1 MPNGEEHTPGHTS
14 RGMRNLRKDLSE
26 RFFLTCLLL
35 SHLMDIVVDTIVNFS
50 DLGVFLFVRFWFFW
64 GGIIFLKFEIHV
76 LVLSIR
82 VFKYNP

>member
-1 MPNGEEHTPGHTS
+1 M
-14 RGMRNLRKDLSE
+14 
-26 RFFLTCLLL
+26 
-35 SHLMDIVVDTIVNFS
+35 DTIVNFS
-50 DLGVFLFVRFWFFW
+50 DLGFFLFVHFWFFW